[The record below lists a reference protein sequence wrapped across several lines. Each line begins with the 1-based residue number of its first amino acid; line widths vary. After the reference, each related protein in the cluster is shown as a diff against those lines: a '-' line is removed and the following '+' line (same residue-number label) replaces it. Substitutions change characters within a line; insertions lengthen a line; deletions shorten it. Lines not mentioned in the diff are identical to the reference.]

1 MPILHHRTRRH
12 WSAALL
18 LCTMLAASGCVNP
31 AGQSTAPPPVPGS
44 TEPAQKSPSE
54 GTAKPPSQP
63 AADPAGKTP
72 GTGSAAKPDTGA
84 KDQPAPAEK
93 PPAVQVAAE
102 PASIAVLVNKTNKL
116 PENYR
121 PADLVDPKI
130 PFIFEEKLEKRK
142 IRKEAAGPLEKLF
155 AAAEKA
161 GLPLSGVSAYRSHET
176 QKTLYTNYVLKD
188 GEEAANKYSAKPGH
202 SEHETGLAID
212 VTSRS
217 GKCAAS
223 DCFGAT
229 KEAAW
234 LASHS
239 HEFGFIIRYP
249 KGKESITGYQ
259 YEPWHLRYVGQEAA
273 SAITKGGLT
282 LEEYLSGAAP
292 VSKP

>member
-1 MPILHHRTRRH
+1 MSILHHGMRSRST
-12 WSAALL
+12 AALLL
-18 LCTMLAASGCVNP
+18 LCTMLAASGCANL
-31 AGQSTAPPPVPGS
+31 AAP
-44 TEPAQKSPSE
+44 SPSSGTGSPS
-54 GTAKPPSQP
+54 GTASSGTTGQTSPSAP
-63 AADPAGKTP
+63 TPAGKP
-72 GTGSAAKPDTGA
+72 SGTNPAKPDTGSTGQLDA
-84 KDQPAPAEK
+84 SPTGEK
-93 PPAVQVAAE
+93 PPAVQVAAD

-116 PENYR
+116 PEDYR

-130 PFIFEEKLEKRK
+130 PFIFEGKLEKRK
-142 IRKEAAGPLEKLF
+142 IRKEAAEPLEKLF

-176 QKTLYTNYVLKD
+176 QKTLYHNYVLKD
-188 GEEAANKYSAKPGH
+188 GEEAAGKYSAKPGH

-223 DCFGAT
+223 DCFAST

-249 KGKESITGYQ
+249 KGKESVTGYQ
-259 YEPWHLRYVGQEAA
+259 YEPWHLRYVGLEAA
-273 SAITKGGLT
+273 SAITKGGMT
-282 LEEYLSGAAP
+282 LEEYVKGTAP